1 MNPWQSLQQLS
12 LEESIAAFHG
22 ISKHLYEFVISEGED
37 KRVQKRI
44 HHYHHQWC
52 YPVVLSGLRLL
63 GFHKEEQAAAVA
75 DDNKGEV
82 GGTGSEGFPAAGAWG
97 DPEDGG
103 YNAGVGDN
111 CRDHRTNNNEN
122 SH

>member
-1 MNPWQSLQQLS
+1 MNPWRSLQQLS

-82 GGTGSEGFPAAGAWG
+82 GGTRKERFPAARGGG
-97 DPEDGG
+97 DHEDGG
-103 YNAGVGDN
+103 DDVGVGDN
-111 CRDHRTNNNEN
+111 CWGQWTNDNEN